1 MDVSGS
7 YGQRDGVN
15 MPPASAARRPLRAV
29 VAVSSA
35 TAVPGWEARALAA
48 MDESDAVDLVG
59 VAVAEPAG
67 RHARVREAVYGLY
80 RRADERIFA
89 RSEAAPPPVDLSRLP
104 IDPPAD
110 ADGLD
115 VVVCL
120 AEGELE
126 RWQHLRPRHGVWA
139 LRRGGSAAPAA
150 GFWEVHDGRSQMAVT
165 LVALQDDGLV
175 VVDRCQVTVDH
186 LSAVRTDN
194 ASATAAAE
202 LLARALRRLAGGG
215 SIEPATDQPPARL
228 RGVPTVTTT
237 VGHALTTSARGAA
250 SRARTALSYDEW
262 FIALRPQAAGA
273 NGRRPL
279 TVIENPP
286 GTYYGD
292 PFPFEHEGRRHLFF
306 EDYRRSTGRGRISV
320 VELTG
325 DGAISP
331 PQVALERDHHLS
343 YPFVFSHEG
352 AVYMIP
358 ETSQANRVELLRA
371 TGFPLGWELDAVLL
385 DGLGAADTTLLV
397 LDGTFWLFTSIV
409 GRLGGAGQLHL
420 YWSHDLHG
428 EWNAHPANPIVRDPG
443 SARPAGR
450 LLQRGRDLI
459 RPGQDCTALYGRA
472 VVLNRVETLSRD
484 SYRERAVARIE
495 PDWMPG
501 LRGTHTYNA
510 DAEYEY
516 LDGYRT
522 VGRFARTAAGG

>member
-1 MDVSGS
+1 M
-7 YGQRDGVN
+7 N
-15 MPPASAARRPLRAV
+15 MPPGSAAWQQLRV
-29 VAVSSA
+29 VVVVSSA
-35 TAVPGWEARALAA
+35 TAAPEWEARALAA

-59 VAVAEPAG
+59 LAVAEPAG
-67 RHARVREAVYGLY
+67 RRGRVRDAVYRLY
-80 RRADERIFA
+80 RGADERIFA
-89 RSEAAPPPVDLSRLP
+89 GSEASPPPVDLSRLP
-104 IDPPAD
+104 IDRPAD

-120 AEGELE
+120 AEGELQ

-139 LRRGGSAAPAA
+139 LRRGGSAPPFV
-150 GFWEVHDGRSQMAVT
+150 GFWEAHDRRSQMAVT
-165 LVALQDDGLV
+165 LVALQDDELV
-175 VVDRCQVTVDH
+175 AVDRCQVAVDH
-186 LSAVRTDN
+186 LSAARTDN

-202 LLARALRRLAGGG
+202 LLGRSLQRLSGGG
-215 SIEPATDQPPARL
+215 SLQPAPDQPHPRP
-228 RGVPTVTTT
+228 RGVPPVTTT
-237 VGHALTTSARGAA
+237 IAHALTTSARGAA
-250 SRARTALSYDEW
+250 SRAGSALFRDEW
-262 FIALRPQAAGA
+262 LIAFRPQVPDAH
-273 NGRRPL
+273 GRRPL
-279 TVIENPP
+279 TVIENPA
-286 GTYYGD
+286 GAYFGD

-306 EDYRRSTGRGRISV
+306 EDYRRSTGRGRIST

-331 PQVALERDHHLS
+331 PQVAVEREHHLS

-358 ETSQANRVELLRA
+358 ETSAANRVELLRA
-371 TGFPLGWELDAVLL
+371 TGFPLGWELDCVLL
-385 DGLGAADTTLLV
+385 DRLPAVDSTLVV

-409 GRLGGAGQLHL
+409 GRLGGGGQLHL

-428 EWNAHPANPIVRDPG
+428 DWNAHPANPIVRDPG

-459 RPGQDCTALYGRA
+459 RPGQDCTELYGRA
-472 VVLNRVETLSRD
+472 VVLNRIETLSRD

-495 PDWMPG
+495 PDWMPR

-510 DAEYEY
+510 DTEYEY

-522 VGRFARTAAGG
+522 VSRFSRTAASR

>member
-1 MDVSGS
+1 M
-7 YGQRDGVN
+7 N
-15 MPPASAARRPLRAV
+15 MPRPHRPLRV
-29 VAVSSA
+29 VVVVSSA

-48 MDESDAVDLVG
+48 MDESDAVDLAG
-59 VAVAEPAG
+59 IAVAEPAG
-67 RHARVREAVYGLY
+67 HPTRVRDAVYGLY

-89 RSEAAPPPVDLSRLP
+89 GSEPARSPVDLSRLP
-104 IDPPAD
+104 VDPAAD

-126 RWQHLRPRHGVWA
+126 GWQHLRPRHGVWA
-139 LRRGGSAAPAA
+139 LRRGGSAPPAA
-150 GFWEVHDGRSQMAVT
+150 GFWEVHEGRPQMAVT
-165 LVALQDDGLV
+165 LVALQDGQLV
-175 VVDRCQVTVDH
+175 AIDRCEVAVDH
-186 LSAVRTDN
+186 LSAARTDN

-215 SIEPATDQPPARL
+215 TFELTRDRPPRA
-228 RGVPTVTTT
+228 RGVPPVTTT
-237 VGHALTTSARGAA
+237 IGHALTTSARGAA
-250 SRARTALSYDEW
+250 SRAGSALFQDEW
-262 FIALRPQAAGA
+262 CIAFRPQAADA
-273 NGRRPL
+273 HGRRPR
-279 TVIENPP
+279 TVIANPA
-286 GTYYGD
+286 GAYYGD

-306 EDYRRSTGRGRISV
+306 EDYRRSTRRGRISV

-325 DGAISP
+325 DGAVSP
-331 PQVALERDHHLS
+331 PQVAVERDHHLS

-358 ETSQANRVELLRA
+358 ETSEANRVELLRA
-371 TGFPLGWELDAVLL
+371 TGFPLGWELDRVLL
-385 DGLGAADTTLLV
+385 DGLSAADTTLLV

-420 YWSHDLHG
+420 YWSHDLRG
-428 EWNAHPANPIVRDPG
+428 EWNAHPGNPIVRDPG

-450 LLQRGRDLI
+450 LLQRGRELI

-484 SYRERAVARIE
+484 SYRECAVARIE
-495 PDWMPG
+495 PDWMPH
-501 LRGTHTYNA
+501 LKGTHTYNA

-522 VGRFARTAAGG
+522 VSRFARTVAGG

>member
-1 MDVSGS
+1 MPAGS
-7 YGQRDGVN
+7 
-15 MPPASAARRPLRAV
+15 APLRV
-29 VAVSSA
+29 VVVVGSA
-35 TAVPGWEARALAA
+35 TAVTGWEARALAA
-48 MDESDAVDLVG
+48 MDESGAVDLVG
-59 VAVAEPAG
+59 VALADTAG
-67 RHARVREAVYGLY
+67 RRARVRDAVYGLY

-89 RSEAAPPPVDLSRLP
+89 GSEAAPPPVDLSRLP
-104 IDPPAD
+104 TDPPAD
-110 ADGLD
+110 VD

-120 AEGELE
+120 AETELE
-126 RWQHLRPRHGVWA
+126 GWQHLRPRYGVWA
-139 LRRGGSAAPAA
+139 LRRGGSAPPAA

-165 LVALQDDGLV
+165 LVALQDGRLRA
-175 VVDRCQVTVDH
+175 VDRCQVAVDH
-186 LSAVRTDN
+186 LSAARTAN

-202 LLARALRRLAGGG
+202 LTARALQRLAGGG
-215 SIEPATDQPPARL
+215 SLELDPDQPPPRL
-228 RGVPTVTTT
+228 RDVPPAATTI
-237 VGHALTTSARGAA
+237 GHALTTSARGAA
-250 SRARTALSYDEW
+250 SRAGSALFQDEW
-262 FIALRPQAAGA
+262 FIALRPQAADA
-273 NGRRPL
+273 HGRRPL
-279 TVIENPP
+279 TVIQNPP
-286 GTYYGD
+286 GAYYGD
-292 PFPFEHEGRRHLFF
+292 PFPFQQEGRRYLFF
-306 EDYRRSTGRGRISV
+306 EDYRRSTERGRISV
-320 VELTG
+320 VEVTG

-331 PQVALERDHHLS
+331 PQVAVERDHHLS

-358 ETSQANRVELLRA
+358 ETSEANRVELLRA
-371 TGFPLGWELDAVLL
+371 TGFPLGWELDRVLL

-420 YWSHDLHG
+420 YWSRDLHG

-501 LRGTHTYNA
+501 LRGTHTYNV

-522 VGRFARTAAGG
+522 VGRFARTVAGG